1 MARRMSPAAMTGWP
15 ATQKA
20 SARMRWP
27 RLNELRTGSAG
38 LLRKREHR
46 QLAAEGGVVVES
58 RVAAD
63 RAETGGRIGEAC
75 RKADAGP
82 AADAGEHGDVLLALV
97 RVGHHVSDDAGGSL
111 ELVELL
117 PGLRVDRLQIALERA
132 VEDHVARRRERA
144 RPHRELLLERPH
156 DLALAGVPG
165 DEVAHPAVA
174 VGGGVHRQGG
184 AHIGLSRGVA
194 DPERLVIHAD
204 V

>member
-46 QLAAEGGVVVES
+46 QLGAEGGVVAES
-58 RVAAD
+58 RVAGGP
-63 RAETGGRIGEAC
+63 AEPRGPPARPGTAGRSGEPR

-97 RVGHHVSDDAGGSL
+97 RVGHHVSDD
-111 ELVELL
+111 
-117 PGLRVDRLQIALERA
+117 
-132 VEDHVARRRERA
+132 
-144 RPHRELLLERPH
+144 
-156 DLALAGVPG
+156 
-165 DEVAHPAVA
+165 
-174 VGGGVHRQGG
+174 
-184 AHIGLSRGVA
+184 
-194 DPERLVIHAD
+194 
-204 V
+204 